1 MLFNSLSYI
10 IFLPLVVLVYYLMP
24 AKYRWTLLLACSYF
38 FYMCWKPEYILLIIT
53 STLVVFYS
61 GKKISESKTKKQKN
75 TYLLLSLVV
84 NLGILFFFKY
94 YNFSVYNLQFILNEF
109 NIVANIPLFKILL
122 PVGISFYTFQAISY
136 TADIY
141 LDKIKPEKHLGYF
154 ALYITYFPQLVAGP
168 IERYNDLMPQFKQK
182 LDVNYPNLRY
192 GINKILLGLF
202 KKVVVADTLSL
213 YVDYVFFNADTSNGL
228 QLYVGLVFFAIQ
240 MFCDFSGYSDI
251 AIGSARLMGIRL
263 TENFNKPFK
272 ALSVNEYWQR
282 WHISLTNWIRD
293 YIFYPIMYSRPKQFF
308 FNTIIVFLAI
318 GIWHGANIN
327 FIIFGLIHG
336 VFTILQY
343 GYSRLSFMPQFK
355 SKLGIVTRWVFNVNL
370 LIFTA
375 VFFRA
380 KTLDQA
386 LTILHRIFTE
396 FTLNI
401 RELFIGISPFDMAL
415 NVFLISLLG
424 ATAFFNKELR
434 FKKNFVFIGIC
445 LILILLFGQN
455 KEVQFIYFQF

>member
-1 MLFNSLSYI
+1 MKARPKN
-10 IFLPLVVLVYYLMP
+10 
-24 AKYRWTLLLACSYF
+24 K
-38 FYMCWKPEYILLIIT
+38 
-53 STLVVFYS
+53 
-61 GKKISESKTKKQKN
+61 KN

>member
-10 IFLPLVVLVYYLMP
+10 IFLPLVVFIYYLIP
-24 AKYRWTLLLACSYF
+24 AKYRWVLLLICSYF

-61 GKKISESKTKKQKN
+61 GKKISESKSKIEKN
-75 TYLLLSLVV
+75 KYLLLSLVV

-109 NIVANIPLFKILL
+109 NIEANIPLFKILL

-182 LDVNYPNLRY
+182 FEVNYPNLRY
-192 GINKILLGLF
+192 GINKILLGFF
-202 KKVVVADTLSL
+202 KKVVVADTLAI
-213 YVDYVFFNADTSNGL
+213 YVNYTFMNADACNGM
-228 QLYVGLVFFAIQ
+228 QHYIGLIFFAVQ

-251 AIGSARLMGIRL
+251 AIGSARLMGIKL
-263 TENFNKPFK
+263 TENFNRPFK
-272 ALSVNEYWQR
+272 ALSVNDYWQR

-293 YIFYPIMYSRPKQFF
+293 YIFYPIMYSRPKQLLM
-308 FNTIIVFLAI
+308 NTLIVFLAI
-318 GIWHGANIN
+318 GLWHGANIN
-327 FIIFGLIHG
+327 YIIFGLIHG
-336 VFTILQY
+336 VLTVVQY
-343 GYSRLSFMPQFK
+343 AYSRSSFLPQFK
-355 SKLGIVTRWVFNVNL
+355 SKYGIVLRWLFNVHL
-370 LIFTA
+370 LILTS

-380 KTLDQA
+380 TNFDQA
-386 LTILHRIFTE
+386 ITILNKIFTDIS
-396 FTLNI
+396 FSLSSI
-401 RELFIGISPFDMAL
+401 FVGISQFDFFL
-415 NVFLISLLG
+415 NLGLISLLG
-424 ATAFFNKELR
+424 ITAFFNKELR
-434 FKKNFVFIGIC
+434 FKKNFVYIGVM
-445 LILILLFGQN
+445 LLVILIFGQN